1 MMPTKIRIQHVLL
14 TLLGGMVI
22 LSGCRN
28 SSPPSDDTIAVRTPV
43 TVIPVTFKPVAASI
57 DLPAISQ
64 FLNKNTV
71 RATTTGIIDRI
82 LIRQGDLIASGQL
95 LLSIRT
101 REAMALDN
109 LSSGDSSLLFRGL
122 INIFSHEAGV
132 INSIAYQKGDFV
144 QEGDA
149 LAVISLQK
157 SLVFILD
164 VPFQY
169 QYIADKNKECTIVL
183 PDNTTIKGTITG
195 KLPEMQMQSQT
206 VSYIIRP
213 HSVNKLPA
221 NLIAKVSLI
230 ISSNNN
236 AIVLPKTAV
245 LSNEN
250 QTEFWIMRVIN
261 DSTAIR
267 VNIKKGFE
275 NNDEIEIT
283 EPSFTSSDRIVLKGN
298 YGLADTAGISIARE

>member
-1 MMPTKIRIQHVLL
+1 MPAKIRFQHIFL
-14 TLLGGMVI
+14 TVLGGMVI
-22 LSGCRN
+22 LSACRN
-28 SSPPSDDTIAVRTPV
+28 STPPSEDSVYVRTPV
-43 TVIPVTFKPVAASI
+43 TVIPVTFKTVASSI

-71 RATTTGIIDRI
+71 RATTTGIIDKI
-82 LIRQGDLIASGQL
+82 LIGQGDLIASGQL
-95 LLSIRT
+95 LFTIRT
-101 REAMALDN
+101 REAMALGN
-109 LSSGDSSLLFRGL
+109 LSSKDSSLSFRGL
-122 INIFSHEAGV
+122 INISSNEEGV

-169 QYIADKNKECTIVL
+169 QYIAEKNKECTIAL
-183 PDNTTIKGTITG
+183 PDNTTLKGTITG

-206 VSYIIRP
+206 VSYIIKP
-213 HSVNKLPA
+213 HSVNTLPA
-221 NLIAKVSLI
+221 NLIAKVSLV

-236 AIVLPKTAV
+236 AVVLPKSAV

-250 QTEFWIMRVIN
+250 QTQFWIMRVIN

-267 VNIKKGFE
+267 VNIKKGFGS
-275 NNDEIEIT
+275 NDEIEIT

-298 YGLADTAGISIARE
+298 YGLADTAGISISKE

>member
-1 MMPTKIRIQHVLL
+1 
-14 TLLGGMVI
+14 
-22 LSGCRN
+22 
-28 SSPPSDDTIAVRTPV
+28 
-43 TVIPVTFKPVAASI
+43 
-57 DLPAISQ
+57 
-64 FLNKNTV
+64 
-71 RATTTGIIDRI
+71 
-82 LIRQGDLIASGQL
+82 
-95 LLSIRT
+95 
-101 REAMALDN
+101 MALEN
-109 LSSGDSSLLFRGL
+109 LSSNDSSLLFRGL
-122 INIFSHEAGV
+122 INISSHEAGV

-169 QYIADKNKECTIVL
+169 QYIADKNTQCTIVL
-183 PDNTTIKGTITG
+183 PDNTAIKGTITG

-206 VSYIIRP
+206 VSFIIKP
-213 HSVNKLPA
+213 HSVNNLPA

-236 AIVLPKTAV
+236 AVVLPKTAV

-250 QTEFWIMRVIN
+250 QTEFWIMKLIN

-275 NNDEIEIT
+275 NNDEIEVA
-283 EPSFTSSDRIVLKGN
+283 EPSFTSTDRIVLKGN